1 MKRPLLE
8 AIRERPLLSD
18 GAMGTQLMAAG
29 LGEGQCGGLWNV
41 EHPAEV
47 EKIQRRYVEGG
58 ADCLITNT
66 FTACSMGLARH
77 GCADRTEAINKA
89 AVVIARRAFGDGEG
103 YVLGDLG
110 PFGAL
115 MEPYGAATESEVRAT
130 YAQQARAL
138 VEEGAD
144 ALIIETQTA
153 LEEIAIAVEQARAAG
168 ALCIIVSLAY
178 DLNQVSGKMHTMMG
192 VSPEKAA
199 EAVASAG
206 VDVIGMNCGTGIDV
220 HRAAEIVE
228 RYRAACALPIM
239 AQPNAGKPTVV
250 NGRVIYKETPEEMA
264 GGIGALIEA
273 GAAIVGGCCGTTPD
287 HIAAF
292 RRVLDARQ

>member
-1 MKRPLLE
+1 MKQPLLE

-29 LGEGQCGGLWNV
+29 LADGECGGLWNV
-41 EHPAEV
+41 ERPAVV
-47 EKIQRRYVEGG
+47 EQIQRRYAEAGS
-58 ADCLITNT
+58 DCLITNT
-66 FTACSMGLARH
+66 FTACSIGLARH
-77 GCADRTEAINKA
+77 GCADQTEAINKS
-89 AVVIARRAFGDGEG
+89 AVEIARRAFGEREG

-110 PFGAL
+110 PFGGL
-115 MEPYGAATESEVRAT
+115 MEPYGTATETEVRAT

-138 VEEGAD
+138 VEGGAD

-153 LEEIAIAVEQARAAG
+153 LEEIAIAVEQARAAR
-168 ALCIIVSLAY
+168 APCIIVSLAY
-178 DLNQVSGKMHTMMG
+178 DLNRVSGKMHTMMG

-199 EAVASAG
+199 EVAASAG
-206 VDVIGMNCGTGIDV
+206 VDIIGMNCGTGIDV
-220 HRAAEIVE
+220 RRAAEIVE

-239 AQPNAGKPTVV
+239 AQPNAGKPTVID
-250 NGRVIYKETPEEMA
+250 GRVVYKETPEEMA
-264 GGIGALIEA
+264 GGVSALIEA
-273 GAAIVGGCCGTTPD
+273 GAVIVGGCCGTTPD